1 MERLI
6 DFSLKN
12 RLLMIILTTI
22 IIAGG
27 YYSYRKLP
35 VDAFPDVSPNLV
47 QVFTT
52 TEGLA
57 PQEVEKYVTF
67 PIEMAMT
74 GLPGLEK
81 IRSVSNF
88 GLSVINIYFKD
99 GMDIYFYR
107 FTGEID
113 GIGFS
118 HIADCKSGSIPRSVD
133 SVAKRVRSQFS
144 TTHTHTK

>member
-1 MERLI
+1 
-6 DFSLKN
+6 
-12 RLLMIILTTI
+12 MIVFTVI

-27 YYSYRKLP
+27 YYSYKKLP

-47 QVFTT
+47 QIFTI

-88 GLSVINIYFKD
+88 GLSVVNIYFKD
-99 GMDIYFYR
+99 GMDMYFCR
-107 FTGEID
+107 
-113 GIGFS
+113 
-118 HIADCKSGSIPRSVD
+118 
-133 SVAKRVRSQFS
+133 
-144 TTHTHTK
+144 

>member
-1 MERLI
+1 MDKLI

-12 RLLMIILTTI
+12 RMLMIVFTVI

-47 QVFTT
+47 QIFTI

-88 GLSVINIYFKD
+88 GLSVVNIYF
-99 GMDIYFYR
+99 
-107 FTGEID
+107 
-113 GIGFS
+113 
-118 HIADCKSGSIPRSVD
+118 
-133 SVAKRVRSQFS
+133 
-144 TTHTHTK
+144 